1 MSTIHYTVKPGDKPS
16 KEQIEEIN
24 EASKQPI
31 TFDEDSPHYTLEE
44 LREMAEYTRKM
55 KAELK
60 KPVVSL
66 RITPD
71 TLEKAKAT
79 GRGYT
84 GFLSRLLDLAIN
96 DPEMVRKS
104 LEQM

>member
-1 MSTIHYTVKPGDKPS
+1 MSITRVIVKPDVEPT
-16 KEQIEEIN
+16 KEQTEEIKR
-24 EASKQPI
+24 AAALPI
-31 TFDEDSPHYTLEE
+31 TYDDDSPCFTKEEFKQMVEAMKKKREDS
-44 LREMAEYTRKM
+44 
-55 KAELK
+55 K

-66 RITPD
+66 RINPD